1 MRSSRLNAH
10 PVPHTLSVPAP
21 FLGGLVGGGVS
32 PTRSL
37 TCTSTRAD
45 GVYVLRTVTG
55 MCVACGKRGDV
66 RLPPGVTAHLMDLMK
81 TKGPNQRAVVHVC
94 A

>member
-1 MRSSRLNAH
+1 MLILYPTRCL
-10 PVPHTLSVPAP
+10 
-21 FLGGLVGGGVS
+21 FLLLFFDGGGAVS
-32 PTRSL
+32 PTCFL
-37 TCTSTRAD
+37 TCTSTSAD
-45 GVYVLRTVTG
+45 GLYVLRTVTG

-81 TKGPNQRAVVHVC
+81 TEGPNQRAVVRVC

>member
-1 MRSSRLNAH
+1 MRSSRLNVH

-21 FLGGLVGGGVS
+21 FFGGGGLSYALPHVHEH
-32 PTRSL
+32 TRRWPV
-37 TCTSTRAD
+37 CPQDRYRN
-45 GVYVLRTVTG
+45 VR
-55 MCVACGKRGDV
+55 CVWDDPG

-81 TKGPNQRAVVHVC
+81 TKGPNQRAVVRVR